1 MHARSSFEYKD
12 ILKED
17 YEKTLLEQNYEK
29 YCLKFAKLQNMF
41 RKIIFLVIYHL
52 GSFGDLIQSGF

>member
-29 YCLKFAKLQNMF
+29 HCLKFAMLQNMF
-41 RKIIFLVIYHL
+41 EKLF
-52 GSFGDLIQSGF
+52 F